1 MAAVPEALLEAE
13 FFGTEPGAFTGA
25 DRKPRPGKFQ
35 LADGGTLFLDEIG
48 DMPPTLQ
55 AKLLRVLQEQ
65 EIEPLGSNRVRKVD
79 VRIIAATSVDLA
91 KRIEAGSFRSDLY
104 YRLAVLPLTLPPLR
118 ERLEDLEALCEHIL
132 EELARGPAGMHR
144 ELRPDAL
151 TLLRACAWPGNVRQL
166 RNVLERAVML
176 ADNPRIGASDLR
188 DFVDTLPDAI
198 RTTTVRP
205 LAETVADC
213 ERRAIAEALVNA
225 EGRAVEAARALGVG
239 RATLYKKMTA
249 LGISPISKV
258 SL

>member
-1 MAAVPEALLEAE
+1 M
-13 FFGTEPGAFTGA
+13 
-25 DRKPRPGKFQ
+25 
-35 LADGGTLFLDEIG
+35 
-48 DMPPTLQ
+48 
-55 AKLLRVLQEQ
+55 
-65 EIEPLGSNRVRKVD
+65 
-79 VRIIAATSVDLA
+79 
-91 KRIEAGSFRSDLY
+91 
-104 YRLAVLPLTLPPLR
+104 
-118 ERLEDLEALCEHIL
+118 CEHIL
-132 EELARGPAGMHR
+132 EELARGPAGIHR

-249 LGISPISKV
+249 
-258 SL
+258 